1 VVAGVGLTAIVLK
14 ASGPVLLGR
23 RNVST
28 RLAGAIDVLPIAI
41 LSALV
46 VSQTFVTDR
55 SIGVDARIIGI
66 FAAVVLIWRRAPLA
80 AVVVVSA
87 AATASARGLGWTA

>member
-1 VVAGVGLTAIVLK
+1 MVLK

-23 RNVST
+23 RTVST
-28 RLAGAIDVLPIAI
+28 RLADAIDVLPIAI

-46 VSQTFVTDR
+46 VSQTFVTDH
-55 SIGVDARIIGI
+55 SIVVDARIIGI
-66 FAAVVLIWRRAPLA
+66 LAAVVLIWRRAPLA

-87 AATASARGLGWTA
+87 ATTAAARGLGWTA